1 MKVQETMLSIRMQ
14 GWIRQIQECQESG
27 LSVTEWCG
35 KNGIN
40 TKTYYNRR
48 KRVREEL
55 LESRSPNG
63 SLALNNIQA
72 VCPEPPVFAS
82 IPVLKINSDKAA
94 ARVQIGTYIAE
105 INNGADLDTIE
116 GVLRTLSRL

>member
-1 MKVQETMLSIRMQ
+1 MQ

-82 IPVLKINSDKAA
+82 IPVLKINNDKAA

-116 GVLRTLSRL
+116 VVLRTLSRL